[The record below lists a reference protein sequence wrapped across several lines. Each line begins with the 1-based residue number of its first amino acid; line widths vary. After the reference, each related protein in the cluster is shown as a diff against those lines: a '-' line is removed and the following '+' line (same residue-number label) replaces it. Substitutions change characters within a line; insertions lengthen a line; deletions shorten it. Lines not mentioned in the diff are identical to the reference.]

1 MGLQHFRLHRKC
13 SHRSQDLIARP
24 AGESPF
30 GAHSGGT
37 VGRHGSRASKLRAD
51 PGAER
56 SMATAR
62 VFVAMRSHPE
72 FHGEAEPKMTSLA
85 NSTTKLRC
93 ALSGAAEVCAQRFFT
108 TGPFKSSVGGKE
120 TFAVTQT
127 AVECQRRDPSQVNSL
142 SENSGGEGSR
152 EGGISSV

>member
-1 MGLQHFRLHRKC
+1 MSDEQFACHFRLSNATVLWVR
-13 SHRSQDLIARP
+13 DEVAD
-24 AGESPF
+24 
-30 GAHSGGT
+30 GT
-37 VGRHGSRASKLRAD
+37 RR
-51 PGAER
+51 
-56 SMATAR
+56 
-62 VFVAMRSHPE
+62 
-72 FHGEAEPKMTSLA
+72 
-85 NSTTKLRC
+85 LRC

-142 SENSGGEGSR
+142 PENSGGEGSR